1 MSRRMIQSL
10 TLLLVCSL
18 LSGCSAGRSIY
29 SNFRSLEDMRLV
41 ETLGFD
47 LDGSGITLSAAVGS
61 GADAEPTVLRHRDFS
76 ILAAMERMQDYA
88 DKGQLFFAHTQYILL
103 GRAAA
108 ENGVGAL
115 FDFVERDVH
124 TRLESML
131 FLLEDGDAEAL
142 ITDAGGESGITGT
155 LASLEQE
162 AQFRMSGHA
171 FSLRETAVALSE
183 YGAALICMLRTAALS
198 DGGAPDAEGQ
208 TAVPAGYGVLKGGA
222 LVGTLDNAE
231 AEITSLLL
239 GETGSLRRGVPG
251 DADSA
256 VILSLE
262 GVGAELSPTW
272 NADGTPGAVTVRLS
286 LRGAV
291 AELSADLA
299 LPEAALLEAE
309 AETALTAEVCG
320 VLARMQDL
328 NADFL
333 QLGRALRCSGG
344 ERFAALGPD
353 WLQALR
359 FDVRVDV
366 TLDRSY
372 DLERP
377 VGMEGEVGA

>member
-47 LDGSGITLSAAVGS
+47 SDGSGITLSAAVGS
-61 GADAEPTVLRHRDFS
+61 GADAELTVLRHRDFS

-142 ITDAGGESGITGT
+142 ITDAGGKSGITGT

-272 NADGTPGAVTVRLS
+272 NADGTVTLRLS

-299 LPEAALLEAE
+299 LPEVARLEAE
-309 AETALTAEVCG
+309 AETALTAEVCSM
-320 VLARMQDL
+320 LARMQDL

-353 WLQALR
+353 WLQALH

-372 DLERP
+372 DLEWP
-377 VGMEGEVGA
+377 VGMEGEVGV